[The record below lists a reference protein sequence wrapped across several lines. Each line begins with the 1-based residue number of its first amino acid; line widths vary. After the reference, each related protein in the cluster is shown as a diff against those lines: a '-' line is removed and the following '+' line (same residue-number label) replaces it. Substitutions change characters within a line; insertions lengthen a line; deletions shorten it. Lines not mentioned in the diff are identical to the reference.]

1 MAAGRLRELLIALPE
16 EKQREEALTLL
27 DEILRSQQQPLP
39 QPLHGAQPTPPHFP
53 WQGASPQWGM
63 HGSRMERGDELS
75 TLGPMLPPNTAVS
88 QMSPSWASLDWS
100 TRGNGRN
107 GNWSAT
113 PSIEQTSLAPIA
125 GAGSTWSGLVNDLEL
140 EDHVEAPLSESR
152 ILSFVLPTCSP
163 EDNQRDV
170 NTSVA
175 EQILSPLIQ
184 GTSSGLTVPGIVGS
198 MPSAP
203 LRNDFPNHRMDKVL
217 GGLEAK
223 GLQSSPKIVSSAA
236 PINSETRGSSWT
248 DSFSDSL
255 NLGEKNPEL
264 QQSLSSGSNNKV
276 TGGKPPIVAT
286 SNGVQQSTSESQQE
300 ASIGPSAVSGN
311 KSEQSLKKQGESAKR
326 SETRGWE
333 TQSKA
338 LVRDRYRT

>member
-75 TLGPMLPPNTAVS
+75 TLGPMLPPNAAVS

-113 PSIEQTSLAPIA
+113 PPIEQTSLAPIA
-125 GAGSTWSGLVNDLEL
+125 GAGNTWSGLVNDLEL

-311 KSEQSLKKQGESAKR
+311 KSEQSLKKQGETAKR